1 MLYTRMD
8 SPLGELLIV
17 SDGTCLTGLTI
28 QSQPDSSWQ
37 QGDLPLFDTVRSW
50 LTEYFA
56 GKRPDVSCLPLKL
69 TGTPFQKEV
78 WAYLLA
84 IPYGRTCTYGDI
96 AREMATL
103 TGKKT
108 MSAQAV
114 GQAVGRNPISI
125 IVPCHRVV
133 GAGGK
138 MTGYA
143 WGIEKKEWLLALEA
157 GTREEK

>member
-8 SPLGELLIV
+8 SPVGELLIV
-17 SDGTCLTGLTI
+17 SDGSSLTGLYI
-28 QSQPDSSWQ
+28 QCQPDSSWQ
-37 QGDLPLFDTVRSW
+37 QRGLPLFDTVKSW
-50 LTEYFA
+50 LTDYFD
-56 GKRPDVSCLPLKL
+56 GKRPDASQLPLKL
-69 TGTPFQKEV
+69 TGTPFQKAV
-78 WAYLLA
+78 WTCLLT
-84 IPYGRTCTYGDI
+84 IPYGGTCTYGEI
-96 AREMATL
+96 AREIAAL

-125 IVPCHRVV
+125 IVPCHRIL

-143 WGIEKKEWLLALEA
+143 WGIEKKEWLLAHEA
-157 GTREEK
+157 GTREET

>member
-1 MLYTRMD
+1 M
-8 SPLGELLIV
+8 
-17 SDGTCLTGLTI
+17 
-28 QSQPDSSWQ
+28 
-37 QGDLPLFDTVRSW
+37 
-50 LTEYFA
+50 
-56 GKRPDVSCLPLKL
+56 PLKL
-69 TGTPFQKEV
+69 TGTPFQKGV
-78 WAYLLA
+78 WAYLLT
-84 IPYGRTCTYGDI
+84 IPYGQTCTYGDI

-143 WGIEKKEWLLALEA
+143 WGIEKKEWLLAHEA
-157 GTREEK
+157 GTREET

>member
-8 SPLGELLIV
+8 SPVGELLIV
-17 SDGTCLTGLTI
+17 SDGRCLTGLYI
-28 QSQPDSSWQ
+28 QCQPEPSWQ
-37 QGDLPLFDTVRSW
+37 QGDLTLFDTVKSW
-50 LTEYFA
+50 LTGYFA
-56 GKRPDVSCLPLKL
+56 GKRPDVSDLPLKL
-69 TGTPFQKEV
+69 TGTPFQKAV
-78 WAYLLA
+78 WAYLLT
-84 IPYGRTCTYGDI
+84 IPYGQTCTYGDI
-96 AREMATL
+96 ARKMAAL
-103 TGKKT
+103 AGKKT

-143 WGIEKKEWLLALEA
+143 WGIEKKEWLLAHEA
-157 GTREEK
+157 GTREEN

>member
-8 SPLGELLIV
+8 SPVGELLIV
-17 SDGTCLTGLTI
+17 SDGSSLTGLYI
-28 QSQPDSSWQ
+28 QCQPDPDWRQ
-37 QGDLPLFDTVRSW
+37 VDIPLFDTVKFW

-56 GKRPDVSCLPLKL
+56 GKRPDVSCLPLEL
-69 TGTPFQKEV
+69 TGTPFQQGV
-78 WAYLLA
+78 WAYLMT
-84 IPYGRTCTYGDI
+84 IPYGKTCTYGDI

-103 TGKKT
+103 VGKKT

-143 WGIEKKEWLLALEA
+143 WGIEKKEWLLAHEA
-157 GTREEK
+157 RTKEET